1 MDDYPYQDDDE
12 AMPDIV
18 IGRYVFD
25 TYEEAVLY
33 CQRLKWERTQRRLRA
48 LDEHQGIPYRPDS
61 VDGVIS
67 PDSRAPRDWSEG
79 VPHADARRHALW
91 LRDRGR
97 EPPAACL
104 RPGLR
109 LCEGVPTKGAPR
121 SALGRVQE
129 GGERHGQT

>member
-33 CQRLKWERTQRRLRA
+33 CQRLSWERTQRRLRA

-67 PDSRAPRDWSEG
+67 PDSRAPRDWSEEFRTLML
-79 VPHADARRHALW
+79 ADTLFGFVIEAESRL
-91 LRDRGR
+91 LRVYD
-97 EPPAACL
+97 PD
-104 RPGLR
+104 
-109 LCEGVPTKGAPR
+109 
-121 SALGRVQE
+121 
-129 GGERHGQT
+129 